1 MGKERD
7 LWSAAQ
13 KGVTEF
19 AKELDPNGKD
29 PTLVTRMYP
38 IYKKMSLA
46 DIEAKG
52 DKSSSTTGGKVA
64 KGLLGSIQTQEAG
77 GSYGDSKSVVNAE
90 KVFSLAFDTNG
101 SLLESSKIFSNIF
114 KEAKTQGD
122 QELSNQAV
130 LLADINTKTGLTGKL
145 SKNYREEVS
154 AAYPA
159 LARLGIEYSELA
171 NAAVSL
177 VQQSGKFNLINKETF
192 ESMGL
197 AAKAYVGSLAE
208 VVEMIPGFER
218 VGIGATGV
226 VKSVS
231 EAGARSLNLGLSS
244 QKITKELG
252 QNIGLL
258 NSYGFQNGVQG
269 LERMVQKATEFRI
282 SIAEVSKLADNVFTP
297 EKAIDLAANLQVL
310 GGAIGD
316 FNDPL
321 KLMYMATNNVEGLQ
335 DALIGAAGSLAT
347 YNQTQGRFEVT
358 GLNLRKAREMAQALG
373 VDYKE
378 LTNAAVAA
386 QERLTAG
393 ESLSGLSIKAED
405 KEFLTNIAQMQDGKM
420 TVALQSKELKDYFG
434 GTTVALE
441 SLTDTQATKLLEFKK
456 EFEKLSPEDIV
467 RKQATDV
474 ENIRRDLTFLVAS
487 SRLRGTELVKAVA
500 DGAGISF
507 KAAADKVRLMTCGSE
522 ASVNKILSK
531 LEADEKR
538 DTEKKAQKA
547 KVNSPKS
554 NDVMTADQVKNE
566 VEKKVAD
573 TNKGTQNVNMNVKHE
588 VQVPAVMDALQREI
602 VKDQSLFQS
611 WGSRA
616 DTDLTTLSVA
626 KGR

>member
-1 MGKERD
+1 MATINWEDAGKTSKSLKHNDVESAKYAKSLNGGKDLTMAETASFAKGYVGTGKET
-7 LWSAAQ
+7 SQ
-13 KGVTEF
+13 VSTTVFKGV
-19 AKELDPNGKD
+19 
-29 PTLVTRMYP
+29 
-38 IYKKMSLA
+38 
-46 DIEAKG
+46 
-52 DKSSSTTGGKVA
+52 
-64 KGLLGSIQTQEAG
+64 LGSLKSQESG
-77 GSYGDSKSVVNAE
+77 GSYGDSKGIMGVDKMAE
-90 KVFSLAFDTNG
+90 LAFNTEG
-101 SLLESSKIFSNIF
+101 SFLKIDQIIGNIAKYGLEQVN
-114 KEAKTQGD
+114 
-122 QELSNQAV
+122 QEWANQAT
-130 LLADINTKTGLTGKL
+130 LLTDVNTKTGLTGKL
-145 SKNYREEVS
+145 SKDYREEVS

-171 NAAVSL
+171 SAAVSL

-208 VVEMIPGFER
+208 VVEMIPAFEK

-231 EAGARSLNLGLSS
+231 DAGARSLSLGLNS
-244 QKITKELG
+244 QKVTKELS

-347 YNQTQGRFEVT
+347 YNQEQGRFEVT

-405 KEFLTNIAQMQDGKM
+405 KEFLTNIAQMKDGKM
-420 TVALQSKELKDYFG
+420 TVALQSKELQDYFG
-434 GTTVALE
+434 KTSVALE
-441 SLTDTQATKLLEFKK
+441 DLSDSQADKLLDYKK
-456 EFEKLSPEDIV
+456 EFEKLPPEEIV

-487 SRLRGTELVKAVA
+487 ARLEGTKLIKAVA
-500 DGAGISF
+500 DSTGISLE
-507 KAAADKVRLMTCGSE
+507 KAAKYVQNMTGSSE
-522 ASVNKILSK
+522 AEVKKQLGQLTAEQKKDN
-531 LEADEKR
+531 D
-538 DTEKKAQKA
+538 KKAQK
-547 KVNSPKS
+547 VNVNAPKPAE
-554 NDVMTADQVKNE
+554 NITADQVNNA
-566 VEKKVAD
+566 VDKKVAD

-611 WGSRA
+611 WGSRS
-616 DTDLTTLSVA
+616 DTDLTTPSVA

>member
-1 MGKERD
+1 MATINWEEAGKTSKSLRHDDEQSRTYAKKLNNGNNLTMAETASFAKGYVGNGKET
-7 LWSAAQ
+7 S
-13 KGVTEF
+13 
-19 AKELDPNGKD
+19 
-29 PTLVTRMYP
+29 
-38 IYKKMSLA
+38 
-46 DIEAKG
+46 
-52 DKSSSTTGGKVA
+52 TGGKMA

-197 AAKAYVGSLAE
+197 AAKAYVGSIAE

-487 SRLRGTELVKAVA
+487 SRLRGTELIKAVA
-500 DGAGISF
+500 EGAGISF
-507 KAAADKVRLMTCGSE
+507 KAAADTVRVMTGGSE

-602 VKDQSLFQS
+602 VKDQSLFAS

-616 DTDLTTLSVA
+616 DSDYTTPSAA
-626 KGR
+626 KGK

>member
-1 MGKERD
+1 MG
-7 LWSAAQ
+7 
-13 KGVTEF
+13 
-19 AKELDPNGKD
+19 
-29 PTLVTRMYP
+29 M
-38 IYKKMSLA
+38 
-46 DIEAKG
+46 
-52 DKSSSTTGGKVA
+52 
-64 KGLLGSIQTQEAG
+64 
-77 GSYGDSKSVVNAE
+77 
-90 KVFSLAFDTNG
+90 
-101 SLLESSKIFSNIF
+101 
-114 KEAKTQGD
+114 
-122 QELSNQAV
+122 
-130 LLADINTKTGLTGKL
+130 
-145 SKNYREEVS
+145 
-154 AAYPA
+154 
-159 LARLGIEYSELA
+159 
-171 NAAVSL
+171 
-177 VQQSGKFNLINKETF
+177 
-192 ESMGL
+192 

-226 VKSVS
+226 VKAVAD
-231 EAGARSLNLGLSS
+231 AGARSLSLGLSS
-244 QKITKELG
+244 QKVTKELS

-347 YNQTQGRFEVT
+347 YNQAQGRFEVT

-393 ESLSGLSIKAED
+393 ESLSGLNIKAED
-405 KEFLTNIAQMQDGKM
+405 KEFLTNIAQMKDGKM
-420 TVALQSKELKDYFG
+420 SVALQSKELQDYFG
-434 GTTVALE
+434 KTSVALE
-441 SLTDTQATKLLEFKK
+441 DLSASQADKLLDYKK
-456 EFEKLSPEDIV
+456 EFEKLPPEDII

-487 SRLRGTELVKAVA
+487 ARLEGTKLIKAVA
-500 DGAGISF
+500 DSTGISLE
-507 KAAADKVRLMTCGSE
+507 KAAKYVQNMTGSSE
-522 ASVNKILSK
+522 SEVKKQLAQLTAEQKKDN
-531 LEADEKR
+531 D
-538 DTEKKAQKA
+538 KKAQK
-547 KVNSPKS
+547 VNVNAPKPS
-554 NDVMTADQVKNE
+554 ENITADQVKNE

-616 DTDLTTLSVA
+616 DTDLTTPSVA

>member
-1 MGKERD
+1 MATINWEEAGKTSKSLRHDDEQSRTYAKKLNNGNNLTMAETASFAKGYVGNGKET
-7 LWSAAQ
+7 S
-13 KGVTEF
+13 
-19 AKELDPNGKD
+19 
-29 PTLVTRMYP
+29 
-38 IYKKMSLA
+38 
-46 DIEAKG
+46 
-52 DKSSSTTGGKVA
+52 TGGKVA

-177 VQQSGKFNLINKETF
+177 VQQSGKFNLINQETF

-197 AAKAYVGSLAE
+197 AAKAYVGSIAE

-226 VKSVS
+226 VKAVS

-487 SRLRGTELVKAVA
+487 SRLRGTELIKAVA
-500 DGAGISF
+500 EGAGISF
-507 KAAADKVRLMTCGSE
+507 KAAADTVRVMTGGSE

-616 DTDLTTLSVA
+616 DTDLTTPSVA

>member
-1 MGKERD
+1 MTPLEYLEKNPNSTKSDLETAFPNADKSKLESVLKGFKNTSSKTNIKAPSEIDVSSMGAFLK
-7 LWSAAQ
+7 
-13 KGVTEF
+13 
-19 AKELDPNGKD
+19 
-29 PTLVTRMYP
+29 
-38 IYKKMSLA
+38 SLA
-46 DIEAKG
+46 
-52 DKSSSTTGGKVA
+52 
-64 KGLLGSIQTQEAG
+64 QTQEAG
-77 GSYGDSKSVVNAE
+77 GDYGLSKATMSVEVLDRLLSQTDPKLD
-90 KVFSLAFDTNG
+90 KVQ
-101 SLLESSKIFSNIF
+101 NIF
-114 KEAKTQGD
+114 KNIFM
-122 QELSNQAV
+122 ELPRQAV
-130 LLADINTKTGLTGKL
+130 IEYQNQSTLLTDINTKTGLTGKL
-145 SKNYREEVS
+145 SKDYREEIS
-154 AAYPA
+154 AAGPA
-159 LARLGIEYSELA
+159 MAKMGIEFSEIA
-171 NAAVSL
+171 NTAVSL
-177 VQQSGKFNLINKETF
+177 IQQSGRFNLINTETF
-192 ESMGL
+192 VAMGT

-226 VKSVS
+226 VKAVS
-231 EAGARSLNLGLSS
+231 EAGARSLSLGLSS
-244 QKITKELG
+244 QKVTKELS

-269 LERMVQKATEFRI
+269 LEKMVQKATEFRI

-347 YNQTQGRFEVT
+347 YNQAQGRFEVT

-405 KEFLTNIAQMQDGKM
+405 KEFLTNIAQMKDGKM
-420 TVALQSKELKDYFG
+420 TVALQSKELQDYFG
-434 GTTVALE
+434 KTSVALE
-441 SLTDTQATKLLEFKK
+441 DLSASQADKLLDYKK
-456 EFEKLSPEDIV
+456 EFEKLPPEDII

-474 ENIRRDLTFLVAS
+474 ENIRRDLTYLVMSA
-487 SRLRGTELVKAVA
+487 RLGGTELIASLAKANGITLEEATKFTAKMSGESTEWVKKQLAEVT
-500 DGAGISF
+500 
-507 KAAADKVRLMTCGSE
+507 AADKK
-522 ASVNKILSK
+522 N
-531 LEADEKR
+531 
-538 DTEKKAQKA
+538 TENAQKV
-547 KVNSPKS
+547 KVNAPKPAETI
-554 NDVMTADQVKNE
+554 TADQVNNA

-573 TNKGTQNVNMNVKHE
+573 NNKGTQNVNMNVKHE

-602 VKDQSLFQS
+602 VKDQSLFAS

-616 DTDLTTLSVA
+616 DSDYTTPSAA
-626 KGR
+626 KGK

>member
-1 MGKERD
+1 MATINWEEAGKTSKSLRHDDEQSRTYAKKLNNGNNLTMAETASFAKGYVGNGKET
-7 LWSAAQ
+7 S
-13 KGVTEF
+13 
-19 AKELDPNGKD
+19 
-29 PTLVTRMYP
+29 
-38 IYKKMSLA
+38 
-46 DIEAKG
+46 
-52 DKSSSTTGGKVA
+52 TGGKVA

-487 SRLRGTELVKAVA
+487 SRLRGTELIKAVA
-500 DGAGISF
+500 EGAGISF
-507 KAAADKVRLMTCGSE
+507 KAAADTVRVMTGGSE

-616 DTDLTTLSVA
+616 DSDYTTPSAA

>member
-1 MGKERD
+1 MATINWEEAGKTSKSLRHDDEQSRTYAKKLNNGNNLTMAETASFAKGYVGNGKET
-7 LWSAAQ
+7 S
-13 KGVTEF
+13 
-19 AKELDPNGKD
+19 
-29 PTLVTRMYP
+29 
-38 IYKKMSLA
+38 
-46 DIEAKG
+46 
-52 DKSSSTTGGKVA
+52 TGGKVA

-197 AAKAYVGSLAE
+197 AAKAYVGSIAE

-487 SRLRGTELVKAVA
+487 SRLRGTELIKAVA
-500 DGAGISF
+500 EGAGISF
-507 KAAADKVRLMTCGSE
+507 KAAADTVRVMTGGSE

-602 VKDQSLFQS
+602 VKDQSLFAS

-616 DTDLTTLSVA
+616 DSDYTTPSAA
-626 KGR
+626 KGK

>member
-1 MGKERD
+1 MATINWEEAGKTSKSLRHDDKQSREYAKKLNSGNDLTMAETASFAKGYVGTGKET
-7 LWSAAQ
+7 SQ
-13 KGVTEF
+13 VSNTVFKGV
-19 AKELDPNGKD
+19 
-29 PTLVTRMYP
+29 
-38 IYKKMSLA
+38 
-46 DIEAKG
+46 
-52 DKSSSTTGGKVA
+52 
-64 KGLLGSIQTQEAG
+64 LGSLKSQESG
-77 GSYGDSKSVVNAE
+77 GSYGDSKGIMGVDKMAE
-90 KVFSLAFDTNG
+90 LAFNTEG
-101 SLLESSKIFSNIF
+101 SFLKIDKIIGNIAKYGLEQVN
-114 KEAKTQGD
+114 
-122 QELSNQAV
+122 QEWANQAT
-130 LLADINTKTGLTGKL
+130 LLADVNTKTGLTGKL
-145 SKNYREEVS
+145 SKDYREEVS

-177 VQQSGKFNLINKETF
+177 VQQSGKFNLINQETF

-226 VKSVS
+226 VKAVS

-244 QKITKELG
+244 QKITKELS

-347 YNQTQGRFEVT
+347 YNQEQGRFEVT

-405 KEFLTNIAQMQDGKM
+405 KEFLTNIAQMKDGKM
-420 TVALQSKELKDYFG
+420 TVALQSKELQDYFG
-434 GTTVALE
+434 KTSVALE
-441 SLTDTQATKLLEFKK
+441 DLSASQADKLLDYKK
-456 EFEKLSPEDIV
+456 EFEKLPPEEIV

-487 SRLRGTELVKAVA
+487 GRLEGTKLIKALA
-500 DGAGISF
+500 DSTGISLE
-507 KAAADKVRLMTCGSE
+507 KAADKVRQMTGSSE
-522 ASVNKILSK
+522 SEVKKQLAQLTAEQKKDN
-531 LEADEKR
+531 D
-538 DTEKKAQKA
+538 KKAQK
-547 KVNSPKS
+547 VNVNAPKPAETI
-554 NDVMTADQVKNE
+554 TADQVNNA

-573 TNKGTQNVNMNVKHE
+573 TNKGTQNGNLNVTVDFKT
-588 VQVPAVMDALQREI
+588 QAITDNIGRELI
-602 VKDQSLFQS
+602 KDQKIIESWLSKSSL
-611 WGSRA
+611 
-616 DTDLTTLSVA
+616 DYTTTSVA

>member
-1 MGKERD
+1 MAKGITVDSIIENAKSREEAFTNMKANPDLDANEFYKKLDRKFPIGK
-7 LWSAAQ
+7 STTTPTTTSGTIF
-13 KGVTEF
+13 KGV
-19 AKELDPNGKD
+19 
-29 PTLVTRMYP
+29 
-38 IYKKMSLA
+38 
-46 DIEAKG
+46 
-52 DKSSSTTGGKVA
+52 
-64 KGLLGSIQTQEAG
+64 LGALQGQEAG
-77 GSYGDSKSVVNAE
+77 GSYGDSKSIISAEQLSKLAFNAE
-90 KVFSLAFDTNG
+90 G
-101 SLLESSKIFSNIF
+101 SLLKSDQILQNI
-114 KEAKTQGD
+114 AKYGID
-122 QELSNQAV
+122 LVNQEWANQA
-130 LLADINTKTGLTGKL
+130 LLLTDINTKTGLTGKL
-145 SKNYREEVS
+145 SKDYREEIT

-177 VQQSGKFNLINKETF
+177 VQQSGKFNLINQETF

-347 YNQTQGRFEVT
+347 YNQEQGRFEVT

-405 KEFLTNIAQMQDGKM
+405 KEFLTNIAQMKDGKM
-420 TVALQSKELKDYFG
+420 TVALQSKELQDYFG
-434 GTTVALE
+434 KTSVALE
-441 SLTDTQATKLLEFKK
+441 DLSSSQADKLLDYKK
-456 EFEKLSPEDIV
+456 EFEKLPPEEIV

-474 ENIRRDLTFLVAS
+474 ENIRRDLTYLVAS
-487 SRLRGTELVKAVA
+487 GRLEGVKLFKAVA
-500 DGAGISF
+500 DSTGMSL
-507 KAAADKVRLMTCGSE
+507 DKTSKWFQTMTGESE
-522 ASVNKILSK
+522 AAVKKYVGQLTAEQKKDNDL
-531 LEADEKR
+531 
-538 DTEKKAQKA
+538 KAQKV
-547 KVNSPKS
+547 KVNAPKPAETI
-554 NDVMTADQVKNE
+554 TADQVNNA

-573 TNKGTQNVNMNVKHE
+573 TNKGTQNGNLNVTVDFKT
-588 VQVPAVMDALQREI
+588 QAITDNIGRELI
-602 VKDQSLFQS
+602 KDQKIIESWLSKSSL
-611 WGSRA
+611 
-616 DTDLTTLSVA
+616 DYTTTSVA

>member
-1 MGKERD
+1 MANITVDE
-7 LWSAAQ
+7 
-13 KGVTEF
+13 
-19 AKELDPNGKD
+19 
-29 PTLVTRMYP
+29 
-38 IYKKMSLA
+38 I
-46 DIEAKG
+46 I
-52 DKSSSTTGGKVA
+52 KSSSNADEAFRLFNSNNATANPKLDSNEFLKKVKSKFPTDKTTSVAAIAA
-64 KGLLGSIQTQEAG
+64 KGIVGSVQTQEAG
-77 GSYGDSKSVVNAE
+77 GSYSDSKSIISAE
-90 KVFSLAFDTNG
+90 QLSKLAFDSSGN
-101 SLLESSKIFSNIF
+101 LLKGKNILENIGTLL
-114 KEAKTQGD
+114 KEQVN
-122 QELSNQAV
+122 QEWTNQAT
-130 LLADINTKTGLTGKL
+130 LLTDINTKTGLTGKL
-145 SKNYREEVS
+145 SKDYREEVS

-159 LARLGIEYSELA
+159 LVRLGIEYSELA

-208 VVEMIPGFER
+208 VVEMIPAFER

-231 EAGARSLNLGLSS
+231 DAGSRSLSLGLSS
-244 QKITKELG
+244 QKVTKELG

-347 YNQTQGRFEVT
+347 YNQAQGRFEVT

-405 KEFLTNIAQMQDGKM
+405 KEFLTNIAQMKDGKM
-420 TVALQSKELKDYFG
+420 TVALQSKELQAYFG
-434 GTTVALE
+434 KTSVALE
-441 SLTDTQATKLLEFKK
+441 DLSDSQADKLLDYKK
-456 EFEKLSPEDIV
+456 EFEKLPPEEIV
-467 RKQATDV
+467 RKQATDI

-487 SRLRGTELVKAVA
+487 TRLDGTKLIKAVA
-500 DGAGISF
+500 DGAGVSL
-507 KAAADKVRLMTCGSE
+507 KAAADTVRQMTGSSE
-522 ASVNKILSK
+522 AEMNKLLVK
-531 LEADEKR
+531 LTAEQKKDN
-538 DTEKKAQKA
+538 DIKAQK
-547 KVNSPKS
+547 VNVNAPKA
-554 NDVMTADQVKNE
+554 NEKMTADQVNN
-566 VEKKVAD
+566 VVDKKVAD
-573 TNKGTQNVNMNVKHE
+573 AGNSTRNVNMNIKTE

-602 VKDQSLFQS
+602 VKDQSLFSS
-611 WGSRA
+611 WGAKIDSE
-616 DTDLTTLSVA
+616 LTTPSVA

>member
-1 MGKERD
+1 MGNITPLEYLEKNPTSSLSD
-7 LWSAAQ
+7 LEAA
-13 KGVTEF
+13 F
-19 AKELDPNGKD
+19 PN
-29 PTLVTRMYP
+29 
-38 IYKKMSLA
+38 
-46 DIEAKG
+46 G
-52 DKSSSTTGGKVA
+52 DKSKLASVLKGFKGTASKTIIKAPSEIDISSMEKFIKSLA
-64 KGLLGSIQTQEAG
+64 QTQEAG
-77 GSYGDSKSVVNAE
+77 GDYGLSKATMSVEV
-90 KVFSLAFDTNG
+90 LDR
-101 SLLESSKIFSNIF
+101 LLTQTDPKLNKTANIF
-114 KEAKTQGD
+114 RNIFL
-122 QELSNQAV
+122 ELPRQAV
-130 LLADINTKTGLTGKL
+130 IEYQNQSTLLTDINTKTGLTGKL
-145 SKNYREEVS
+145 SKDYREEIS
-154 AAYPA
+154 AAGPA
-159 LARLGIEYSELA
+159 MAKMGIEFSEIA
-171 NAAVSL
+171 NTAVSL
-177 VQQSGKFNLINKETF
+177 IQQSGRFNLINTETF
-192 ESMGL
+192 VAMGT

-231 EAGARSLNLGLSS
+231 EAGARSINLGLSS

-335 DALIGAAGSLAT
+335 DALIGAASSLAT
-347 YNQTQGRFEVT
+347 YNQAQGRFEVT

-378 LTNAAVAA
+378 LTNGAIAA

-405 KEFLTNIAQMQDGKM
+405 KEFLTNIAQMKDGKM
-420 TVALQSKELKDYFG
+420 TVALQSKELQDYFG
-434 GTTVALE
+434 KTSVALE
-441 SLTDTQATKLLEFKK
+441 DLSASQADKLLDYKK
-456 EFEKLSPEDIV
+456 EFEKLPPEDII

-474 ENIRRDLTFLVAS
+474 ENIRRDLTYLVMSA
-487 SRLRGTELVKAVA
+487 RLGGTELIASLAKANGITLEEATKFTAKMSGESTEWVKKQLAELNA
-500 DGAGISF
+500 S
-507 KAAADKVRLMTCGSE
+507 DK
-522 ASVNKILSK
+522 KK
-531 LEADEKR
+531 
-538 DTEKKAQKA
+538 TENAQKV
-547 KVNSPKS
+547 KVNSPKPS
-554 NDVMTADQVKNE
+554 EKMTADQVNN
-566 VEKKVAD
+566 VVDKKVAD
-573 TNKGTQNVNMNVKHE
+573 AGNSTRNVNMNIKTE

-602 VKDQSLFQS
+602 VKDQSLFSS
-611 WGSRA
+611 WGAKIDSE
-616 DTDLTTLSVA
+616 LTTPSVA

>member
-1 MGKERD
+1 MATINWEDAGRTSKSLRHNDVESAKYAKSLNGGKDLTMSETASFAKGYVGTGKET
-7 LWSAAQ
+7 SEVASTVF
-13 KGVTEF
+13 KGV
-19 AKELDPNGKD
+19 
-29 PTLVTRMYP
+29 
-38 IYKKMSLA
+38 
-46 DIEAKG
+46 
-52 DKSSSTTGGKVA
+52 
-64 KGLLGSIQTQEAG
+64 LGSLKTQESG
-77 GSYGDSKSVVNAE
+77 GSYGDSKNIMGVE
-90 KVFSLAFDTNG
+90 KMSQLAFNTEG
-101 SLLESSKIFSNIF
+101 SFLKIDQIIGNIAKYGLEQVN
-114 KEAKTQGD
+114 
-122 QELSNQAV
+122 QEWANQAT
-130 LLADINTKTGLTGKL
+130 LLTDVNTKTGLTGKL
-145 SKNYREEVS
+145 SKDYREEVS

-159 LARLGIEYSELA
+159 LARLGIEYTELA
-171 NAAVSL
+171 SAAVSL

-269 LERMVQKATEFRI
+269 LEKMVQKATEFRI

-347 YNQTQGRFEVT
+347 YNQEQGRFEVT

-378 LTNAAVAA
+378 LTNAAVAT

-405 KEFLTNIAQMQDGKM
+405 KEFLTNISQMKDGKM
-420 TVALQSKELKDYFG
+420 SIALQSKELQDYFG
-434 GTTVALE
+434 KTSVALE
-441 SLTDTQATKLLEFKK
+441 DLSSSQADKLLDYKK
-456 EFEKLSPEDIV
+456 EFEKLPPEDVV

-487 SRLRGTELVKAVA
+487 ARLEGTKLIKAVA
-500 DGAGISF
+500 DSTGLSLE
-507 KAAADKVRLMTCGSE
+507 KAANYVRQMTGSSE
-522 ASVNKILSK
+522 AEVKKQISQLTAEQKKDN
-531 LEADEKR
+531 EKS
-538 DTEKKAQKA
+538 Q
-547 KVNSPKS
+547 KVNVNAPKAS
-554 NDVMTADQVKNE
+554 ENITAEQVKNE
-566 VEKKVAD
+566 VEKKVTD

-602 VKDQSLFQS
+602 VKDQSLFAS
-611 WGSRA
+611 WGARA
-616 DTDLTTLSVA
+616 DSELTTPSVA